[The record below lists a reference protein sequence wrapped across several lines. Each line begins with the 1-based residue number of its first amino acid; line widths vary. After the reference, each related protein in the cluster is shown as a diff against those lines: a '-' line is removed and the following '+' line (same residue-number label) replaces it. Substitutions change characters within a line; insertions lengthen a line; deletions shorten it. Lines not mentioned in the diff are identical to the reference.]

1 MKKEN
6 ASLYWTVALYLAL
19 STICVSANKL
29 YPKYSDVEDTTV
41 ENKLVGPIDDDRS
54 SAESNGLVQ
63 QEQYKISN
71 VDDHV
76 FEVPSESEQKEPA
89 EVDTLPSQLQSPP
102 NLSALA
108 LIHSYYP
115 CLNLPDS
122 QTLARSH
129 PIAVISGKADYRL
142 TFDIIPTGYTYSWG
156 SILHFT
162 TINDLADF
170 GSRSPA
176 LWFWPGTTRLFAT
189 IGDTTNFNWGLDTTD
204 ALPLNVRTAVT
215 IECKGKD
222 VKLIVGTRVYPG
234 IQPNVRYAGNLI
246 VYASDPWYE
255 AAKAS
260 LYNIDYEILPTAAA
274 AVNAGQAKV
283 K

>member
-71 VDDHV
+71 V
-76 FEVPSESEQKEPA
+76 A
-89 EVDTLPSQLQSPP
+89 
-102 NLSALA
+102 
-108 LIHSYYP
+108 YYP

-234 IQPNVRYAGNLI
+234 IQPTVRYAGNLI

-274 AVNAGQAKV
+274 AVNADEV
-283 K
+283 E